1 MSSTQFTFWYKAA
14 AAVVVSVI
22 IAAGYSGFRWL
33 EEVTLQ
39 EVLISG
45 AVNVTEAEVR
55 RIIQVEEGDVMYDIS
70 QVLLE
75 DRLVRHPWVQSA
87 SVSRL
92 PSGQLRI
99 ELVERIPVAILIG
112 ADGRGKYFAD
122 RVGHRMPRTGRISYD
137 VPLISGNIER
147 YHPMRRIEKKATLAL
162 LAALPELPRETDA
175 LISEFVWIE
184 SGWELRLAGSGN
196 HASIPVWLGEDDFA
210 SKFKNLRL
218 FWEKEVLR
226 HQNKRFELIDLR
238 FDSQVVV
245 KEHLRQGQPR

>member
-22 IAAGYSGFRWL
+22 LAAGYSGFRWL
-33 EEVTLQ
+33 EQVTLQ
-39 EVLISG
+39 EVVISG
-45 AVNVTEAEVR
+45 AENVTKAEVL
-55 RIIQVEEGDVMYDIS
+55 RIIQVEEGNVMYDIS
-70 QVLLE
+70 QILLE

-92 PSGQLRI
+92 PSGQLKV
-99 ELVERIPVAILIG
+99 ELVERIPVAILMG

-122 RVGHRMPRTGRISYD
+122 RFGHRMPKTPRASYD
-137 VPLISGNIER
+137 IPLISGNMER
-147 YHPMRRIEKKATLAL
+147 YHPIRRIEKKATLAL
-162 LAALPELPRETDA
+162 LAALPDLPRETDA
-175 LISEFVWIE
+175 LISEFVWIK
-184 SGWELRLAGSGN
+184 SGWELRLAGSGS

-210 SKFKNLRL
+210 SKFKNLQA
-218 FWEKEVLR
+218 FWGNEVLP

-245 KEHLRQGQPR
+245 KEHLR